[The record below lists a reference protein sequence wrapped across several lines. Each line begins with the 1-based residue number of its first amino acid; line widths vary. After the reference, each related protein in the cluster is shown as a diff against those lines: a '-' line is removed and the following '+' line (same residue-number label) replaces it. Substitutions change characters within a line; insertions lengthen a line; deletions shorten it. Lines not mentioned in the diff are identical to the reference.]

1 MPVVA
6 YVDGKFVSD
15 MSQAKVSIEDRG
27 YQFGDGVYE
36 VIRSYD
42 GKLFG
47 IKEHMARL
55 DRSLK
60 EIELD
65 LPPGMDIDDVTAI
78 AVEALERSAFASA
91 FVYLQVS
98 RGTVPRDHSI
108 PEESRSTLVVTV
120 RPFTPATKEVWEK
133 GFAAITLPD
142 ERWLRCDIKTVNLL
156 ANVLAITKAKRMG
169 VQEAIL
175 VRKGVGVTECSRNN
189 LFIVKDG
196 RCLTAPRGNWILSG
210 ITRNFVL
217 GLLVENNIPYEE
229 AFFDEETLLAAD
241 EVFLTGTGNEVM
253 PITKI
258 NDQLINEG
266 KPGALTRRIARLFKE
281 FVQRSI

>member
-1 MPVVA
+1 MPFVA
-6 YVDGKFVSD
+6 YVDGEFFTD
-15 MSQAKVSIEDRG
+15 ISQAKVSIEDRG

-47 IKEHMARL
+47 TQEHMARL

-65 LPPGMDIDDVTAI
+65 LPPGMDIDAVTAV
-78 AVEALERSAFASA
+78 AREALARSTFASA
-91 FVYLQVS
+91 LIYIQVS
-98 RGTVPRDHSI
+98 RGTVPRDHSN
-108 PEESRSTLVVTV
+108 PAESRSTLVVTV
-120 RPFTPATKEVWEK
+120 RPFTPATLEVWET
-133 GFAAITLPD
+133 GLAAITLPD
-142 ERWLRCDIKTVNLL
+142 QRWLRCDIKTVNLL
-156 ANVLAITKAKRMG
+156 ANVLAITKARRMG
-169 VQEAIL
+169 FQEAIL
-175 VRKGVGVTECSRNN
+175 IREGVGVTECSRNN

-196 RCLTAPRGNWILSG
+196 LCLTAPRSNWILTG

-217 GLLVENNIPYEE
+217 RLLAENNIPYEE
-229 AFFDEETLLAAD
+229 TFFDKGALLAAD

-258 NDQLINEG
+258 DEQLINEG
-266 KPGALTRRIARLFKE
+266 QPGPLTRRIAELFRE
-281 FVQRSI
+281 FVQKSI

>member
-120 RPFTPATKEVWEK
+120 SPFPPATKEVWEK

-175 VRKGVGVTECSRNN
+175 VRQGVGVTECSRNN

-217 GLLVENNIPYEE
+217 GLLAENNIPYEE
-229 AFFDEETLLAAD
+229 TFFDEETLLAAD

-266 KPGALTRRIARLFKE
+266 KPGALTRRIAGLFKE

>member
-6 YVDGKFVSD
+6 YVDGKFFTD
-15 MSQAKVSIEDRG
+15 ISQAKVSIEDRG

-47 IKEHMARL
+47 VQEHMARL
-55 DRSLK
+55 ERSLR
-60 EIELD
+60 EIELE

-78 AVEALERSAFASA
+78 ALEALERSTFVSA
-91 FVYLQVS
+91 LVYLQVS

-120 RPFTPATKEVWEK
+120 RPFTPPTQEVWEN
-133 GFAAITLPD
+133 GFAVVTLPD
-142 ERWLRCDIKTVNLL
+142 ERWLRCDIKTINLL

-169 VQEAIL
+169 FQEAIL
-175 VRKGVGVTECSRNN
+175 IREGVGVTECSRNN
-189 LFIVKDG
+189 LFIVKEG
-196 RCLTAPRGNWILSG
+196 RCLTAPRSNWILPG

-217 GLLVENNIPYEE
+217 GLLAENNIPYEE
-229 AFFDEETLLAAD
+229 AFFDRETLLAAD
-241 EVFLTGTGNEVM
+241 EVFLAGTGNEVM

-266 KPGALTRRIARLFKE
+266 KPGPVTRRIAELFRE

>member
-6 YVDGKFVSD
+6 YVDGKFFTD
-15 MSQAKVSIEDRG
+15 ISQAKVSIEDRG

-47 IKEHMARL
+47 VQEHMARL
-55 DRSLK
+55 ERSLR
-60 EIELD
+60 EIELE

-78 AVEALERSAFASA
+78 ALEALERSTFVSA
-91 FVYLQVS
+91 LVYLQVS

-120 RPFTPATKEVWEK
+120 RPFTPPTQEVWEN
-133 GFAAITLPD
+133 GFAVVTLPD
-142 ERWLRCDIKTVNLL
+142 ERWLRCDIKTINLL

-169 VQEAIL
+169 FQEAIL
-175 VRKGVGVTECSRNN
+175 IREGVGVTECSRNN
-189 LFIVKDG
+189 LFIVKEG
-196 RCLTAPRGNWILSG
+196 RCLTAPRSNWILPG
-210 ITRNFVL
+210 ITRSFVL
-217 GLLVENNIPYEE
+217 GLLAENNIPYEE
-229 AFFDEETLLAAD
+229 AFFDRETLLAAD
-241 EVFLTGTGNEVM
+241 EVFLAGTGNEVM

-266 KPGALTRRIARLFKE
+266 KPGPVTRRIAELFRE